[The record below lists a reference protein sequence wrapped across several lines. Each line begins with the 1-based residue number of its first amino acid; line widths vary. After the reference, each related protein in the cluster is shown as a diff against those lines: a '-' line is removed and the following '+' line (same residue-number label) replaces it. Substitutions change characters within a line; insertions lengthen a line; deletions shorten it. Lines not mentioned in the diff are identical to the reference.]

1 MAWVY
6 LILAGCFE
14 VLGVI
19 GMNRVV
25 KYKSLSSYIVLVGGF
40 AVSFS
45 LLGLAMRTLPMG
57 LSYAVWT
64 GIGTVG
70 GTLVGMLIYGESK
83 DWKRI
88 VFIAMIVAAVVGL
101 KLTA

>member
-6 LILAGCFE
+6 LILAGGFE

-19 GMNRVV
+19 GMNRSV
-25 KYKSLSSYIVLVGGF
+25 KYKTISSYVVLVSGF

-45 LLGLAMRTLPMG
+45 LLGLAMETLPMG
-57 LSYAVWT
+57 MSYAVWT

-70 GTLVGMLIYGESK
+70 GTLVGMFMYGESK

-88 VFIAMIVAAVVGL
+88 LFIAMILASVVGL
-101 KLTA
+101 KLTS

>member
-19 GMNRVV
+19 GMNRVI
-25 KYKSLSSYIVLVGGF
+25 KYKTIQSYVVLVGGF
-40 AVSFS
+40 VISFS
-45 LLGLAMRTLPMG
+45 LLALAMKTLPMG
-57 LSYAVWT
+57 ISYAVWT

-70 GTLVGMLIYGESK
+70 GTLVGMFIYGESK
-83 DWKRI
+83 DWKRLA
-88 VFIAMIVAAVVGL
+88 FIGMILAAVVGL
-101 KLTA
+101 KLTS

>member
-25 KYKSLSSYIVLVGGF
+25 KYKSLSSYIVLVAGF
-40 AVSFS
+40 AISFS

-88 VFIAMIVAAVVGL
+88 AFIAMIVAAVVGL

>member
-25 KYKSLSSYIVLVGGF
+25 KYKTVQSYVVLVGGF
-40 AVSFS
+40 VISFS
-45 LLGLAMRTLPMG
+45 LLSLAMKTLPMG
-57 LSYAVWT
+57 VSYAVWT

-70 GTLVGMLIYGESK
+70 GTLIGMFVYGESK
-83 DWKRI
+83 DWKRLL
-88 VFIAMIVAAVVGL
+88 FISMILAGVVGL
-101 KLTA
+101 KLTS

>member
-1 MAWVY
+1 MAWIY

-25 KYKSLSSYIVLVGGF
+25 KYKTLSSYIILVGGF
-40 AVSFS
+40 VVSFS
-45 LLGLAMRTLPMG
+45 LLGLAMKTLPMG

-70 GTLVGMLIYGESK
+70 GTLVGMFIYGESK

-88 VFIAMIVAAVVGL
+88 AFIAMIVSAVIGL
-101 KLTA
+101 KLTS

>member
-40 AVSFS
+40 VVSFS

-83 DWKRI
+83 DWKRLA
-88 VFIAMIVAAVVGL
+88 FIAMIVAAVVGL

>member
-1 MAWVY
+1 
-6 LILAGCFE
+6 
-14 VLGVI
+14 
-19 GMNRVV
+19 MNRVV

-83 DWKRI
+83 DWKRLA
-88 VFIAMIVAAVVGL
+88 FIAMIVAAVVGL

>member
-40 AVSFS
+40 AISFS

-83 DWKRI
+83 DWKRLA
-88 VFIAMIVAAVVGL
+88 FIAMIVAAVIGL

>member
-25 KYKSLSSYIVLVGGF
+25 KYKTLSSYIVLVAGF

>member
-25 KYKSLSSYIVLVGGF
+25 KYKTLESYIVLVGGF
-40 AVSFS
+40 IISFT
-45 LLGLAMRTLPMG
+45 LLGLAMETLPMG
-57 LSYAVWT
+57 MSYAVWT

-70 GTLVGMLIYGESK
+70 GTLVGMFIYGESK

-88 VFIAMIVAAVVGL
+88 AFISMILAAVVGL
-101 KLTA
+101 KLTS

>member
-1 MAWVY
+1 MAWIY

-25 KYKSLSSYIVLVGGF
+25 KYKTLDAYVILVGGF
-40 AVSFS
+40 VVSFS

-70 GTLVGMLIYGESK
+70 GTLVGMFIYGESK

-88 VFIAMIVAAVVGL
+88 GFIAMIVAAVIGL
-101 KLTA
+101 KLTS

>member
-83 DWKRI
+83 DWKRLA
-88 VFIAMIVAAVVGL
+88 FIAMIVAAVVGL

>member
-14 VLGVI
+14 VVGVI

-25 KYKSLSSYIVLVGGF
+25 SRKTLGSYAILVGGF
-40 AVSFS
+40 IVSFT
-45 LLGLAMRTLPMG
+45 LLGQAMETLPMG

-70 GTLVGMLIYGESK
+70 GTLLGMFIYGESK
-83 DWKRI
+83 DWRRI
-88 VFIAMIVAAVVGL
+88 AFIAMIVAAVIGL
-101 KLTA
+101 RLTA

>member
-25 KYKSLSSYIVLVGGF
+25 KYKSLSSYIVLVAGF

-45 LLGLAMRTLPMG
+45 LLGLAMRALPMG